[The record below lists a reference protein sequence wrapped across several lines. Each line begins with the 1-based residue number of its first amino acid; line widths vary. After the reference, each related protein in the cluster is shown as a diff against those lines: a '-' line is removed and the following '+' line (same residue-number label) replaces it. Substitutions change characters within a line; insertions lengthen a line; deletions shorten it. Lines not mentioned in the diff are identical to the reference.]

1 LEGLLFEAGLWVKLI
16 KAIVAGF
23 VVAVPVGAIGAIC
36 LKRALQ
42 GLWIDGLCT
51 GCGAA
56 VADAI
61 LAAGAMLGLT
71 LVTEYIFDHEGPL
84 LFAGGLVL
92 VFLGIRMIRN
102 RDYHIEENIEQSPSP
117 TRGIRWLLGD
127 LATGFGLTIINP
139 ATLAA
144 FAFVFAGF
152 GLFASE
158 TGRLLENWI
167 VILGVFGGSMLWWI
181 TLITAAHAVR
191 RHASTSAISF
201 INAGLGAMVL
211 GFGVF
216 SLVRLLPLST

>member
-1 LEGLLFEAGLWVKLI
+1 MLFEAGLWVKLI

-56 VADAI
+56 LADSI
-61 LAAGAMLGLT
+61 LAAGAMLSLT
-71 LVTEYIFDHEGPL
+71 LITQYVLDHEGPL
-84 LFAGGLVL
+84 LLIGGVVL
-92 VFLGIRMIRN
+92 IVLGIRMIRT
-102 RDYHIEENIEQSPSP
+102 RHYRIEEALELAPSP
-117 TRGIRWLLGD
+117 TRGWRWWLGD
-127 LATGFGLTIINP
+127 FATGFGLTIINP

-158 TGRLLENWI
+158 TGRLLDNWVVI
-167 VILGVFGGSMLWWI
+167 VGVFVGSMLWWV
-181 TLITAAHAVR
+181 TLISAARAVR
-191 RHASTSAISF
+191 RHASTKAVSAV
-201 INAGLGAMVL
+201 NAILGSLVL

-216 SLVRLLPLST
+216 SLVRLLAYPA